1 MLTSEQEN
9 CAIFKLPVGKFP
21 ESFRQFVTFQVVQI
35 EVAAFKVVEKDIIL
49 INEVES
55 VLFLMLVAFLYRDS
69 WNFNLGLGRSFD
81 LSD

>member
-1 MLTSEQEN
+1 M
-9 CAIFKLPVGKFP
+9 
-21 ESFRQFVTFQVVQI
+21 TFHVMQI
-35 EVAAFKVVEKDIIL
+35 EFAALKVVEIDVIL

>member
-9 CAIFKLPVGKFP
+9 CTIFKLPVGEFP

-69 WNFNLGLGRSFD
+69 WNFNLSLGRSFD